1 MMKRLKRKMRSR
13 RGETFV
19 EILIAILVVAF
30 GAMLIATMYT
40 SAMNLNLEAAKA
52 DATYYE
58 ALSQME
64 QMDSST
70 PKETKAKATITDQD
84 KNSKDIT
91 IDIYG
96 NDSNEAYKRH

>member
-1 MMKRLKRKMRSR
+1 MMNKLKSKFRSR

-30 GAMLIATMYT
+30 GAMLIATMYS
-40 SAMNLNLEAAKA
+40 SAMKMNLEAAKE

-58 ALSQME
+58 ALSEME
-64 QMDSST
+64 QMDST
-70 PKETKAKATITDQD
+70 PKSTGKATINDSEEG
-84 KNSKDIT
+84 KSIS

-96 NDSNEAYKRH
+96 NESNTAYKRHH